1 MKKILR
7 TIVPACLI
15 GLLGI
20 WPAIVFA
27 LSPEQV
33 IALKKAGVSEET
45 IRLMIQQEDRAQKNP
60 DDTIGRREIKDSQGN
75 TVIIYSTGR
84 SSASEK
90 NDEEKKKVENS
101 WKMLQNMM
109 IDGRSKS
116 NPRTDQKTRNQV
128 ENHQVTSPD
137 RLRSG
142 HPDFSLNDNGRRPG
156 FPRSN
161 CCCYTLISFCLTI
174 R

>member
-20 WPAIVFA
+20 WPAAVFA

-84 SSASEK
+84 SSGGEK
-90 NDEEKKKVENS
+90 NDEERKKVENS
-101 WKMLQNMM
+101 WKMLQNMV

-116 NPRTDQKTRNQV
+116 NP
-128 ENHQVTSPD
+128 
-137 RLRSG
+137 
-142 HPDFSLNDNGRRPG
+142 
-156 FPRSN
+156 
-161 CCCYTLISFCLTI
+161 
-174 R
+174 

>member
-1 MKKILR
+1 LPVFPKNILSGSPVSGKEYYWDVTNGLEGEILGRKSLDMKKILR

-90 NDEEKKKVENS
+90 NDEEKKKAENS

-116 NPRTDQKTRNQV
+116 NP
-128 ENHQVTSPD
+128 
-137 RLRSG
+137 
-142 HPDFSLNDNGRRPG
+142 
-156 FPRSN
+156 
-161 CCCYTLISFCLTI
+161 
-174 R
+174 

>member
-20 WPAIVFA
+20 WPATVFA
-27 LSPEQV
+27 LSPDQV

-45 IRLMIQQEDRAQKNP
+45 IRLMIQQEDGAQKNP

-116 NPRTDQKTRNQV
+116 NPKSD
-128 ENHQVTSPD
+128 
-137 RLRSG
+137 
-142 HPDFSLNDNGRRPG
+142 
-156 FPRSN
+156 
-161 CCCYTLISFCLTI
+161 
-174 R
+174 

>member
-1 MKKILR
+1 MPVFPKNILSGSPVSGKEYYWDVTNGLEGEILGRKSLDMKKILR

-90 NDEEKKKVENS
+90 NDEEKKKAENS

-116 NPRTDQKTRNQV
+116 NP
-128 ENHQVTSPD
+128 
-137 RLRSG
+137 
-142 HPDFSLNDNGRRPG
+142 
-156 FPRSN
+156 
-161 CCCYTLISFCLTI
+161 
-174 R
+174 

>member
-20 WPAIVFA
+20 WPATVFA

-84 SSASEK
+84 SPASER
-90 NDEEKKKVENS
+90 NDEERKKVENS
-101 WKMLQNMM
+101 WKMLQNMV
-109 IDGRSKS
+109 IDGRSK
-116 NPRTDQKTRNQV
+116 
-128 ENHQVTSPD
+128 
-137 RLRSG
+137 
-142 HPDFSLNDNGRRPG
+142 
-156 FPRSN
+156 
-161 CCCYTLISFCLTI
+161 
-174 R
+174 

>member
-1 MKKILR
+1 MKKILP
-7 TIVPACLI
+7 TIVAACLI

-20 WPAIVFA
+20 RPATVFA

-45 IRLMIQQEDRAQKNP
+45 IRLMIKQEDQAQKIL
-60 DDTIGRREIKDSQGN
+60 DDTMSRREIKDSQGN

-101 WKMLQNMM
+101 WKMLQNMI
-109 IDGRSKS
+109 IDGRS
-116 NPRTDQKTRNQV
+116 
-128 ENHQVTSPD
+128 TS
-137 RLRSG
+137 
-142 HPDFSLNDNGRRPG
+142 HPNTGTKP
-156 FPRSN
+156 
-161 CCCYTLISFCLTI
+161 
-174 R
+174 

>member
-1 MKKILR
+1 MKKTLW
-7 TIVPACLI
+7 TIVPARLI

-20 WPAIVFA
+20 WPTTVFA
-27 LSPEQV
+27 LSPDQV

-45 IRLMIQQEDRAQKNP
+45 IQLMIQQEDGAQKNP

-84 SSASEK
+84 SSVSEK

-109 IDGRSKS
+109 IDGRSK
-116 NPRTDQKTRNQV
+116 
-128 ENHQVTSPD
+128 
-137 RLRSG
+137 
-142 HPDFSLNDNGRRPG
+142 
-156 FPRSN
+156 
-161 CCCYTLISFCLTI
+161 
-174 R
+174 